1 MANLPGTETMT
12 IPLNNQDN
20 SCPNPDLSD
29 RPRMKLVT
37 LDFAME
43 ADEKKGVVI
52 PLFPDSS
59 LEDCPRL
66 EFSDTPVSSLF
77 AESEEKRLLE
87 DMPIVRLLPDSPSE
101 EAILKLRIQLLE
113 AKLARHDAKL
123 DFAERIDVDHL
134 EWRRQRLLIEHLRV
148 GNVLLTV
155 LSIVLVICA
164 GCLAVIR

>member
-1 MANLPGTETMT
+1 MT
-12 IPLNNQDN
+12 IPLNNEDN
-20 SCPNPDLSD
+20 SCQEADSSG
-29 RPRMKLVT
+29 RSRMKLVT
-37 LDFAME
+37 LDFPLE
-43 ADEKKGVVI
+43 QEKKGVVI

-59 LEDCPRL
+59 SEDCPRL
-66 EFSDTPVSSLF
+66 EFSDASVSSLF
-77 AESEEKRLLE
+77 SENDERRLE
-87 DMPIVRLLPDSPSE
+87 DLPIVRLLPDSPSE

-148 GNVLLTV
+148 GNVLLTI